1 MTRGAS
7 HRGAA
12 RPGRAADDG
21 GIAAFG
27 DLIAPI
33 SRARFFAD
41 HWETAPLHIRRS
53 DGRYYRRLLTRDV
66 VESAISS
73 GGLRFPAIQLAKG
86 GAFLPADAFT
96 HSVRSGGDV
105 FAGVPDLD
113 RIAAEFR
120 AGATISLPAFHRAC
134 RPLGDL
140 AAAIEAEFDHPVHTN
155 VYVTPGNA
163 AGFSPHYDT
172 HEVFVL
178 QVSGSKRWTIHD
190 PPLTLPHRHQPFD
203 PRSYT
208 LSAPSL
214 QVELLPGDLLYLPR
228 GFVHATRTSEAASI
242 HVTLGVT
249 VYTWVEV
256 LAELLQSSRDDVRF
270 RRALPL
276 GFAHRA
282 ELRQSLADAF
292 AERLAELHRDVDP
305 ARLIETFAEK
315 VKGGLSGAAPDFR
328 SDVVAIGPDSRV
340 RAPDSGDHRIEI
352 SGDRIALTFA
362 GKTVRLPAHVRPILE
377 EMRRRRSFCC
387 RDLTSMTTQDAAL
400 TLIRHL
406 HREGFLEPVP

>member
-1 MTRGAS
+1 MKPAKDHRNRARSLRTPHGGGVAS
-7 HRGAA
+7 
-12 RPGRAADDG
+12 
-21 GIAAFG
+21 FE
-27 DLIAPI
+27 DLIAPT
-33 SRARFFAD
+33 AVEAFFAEM
-41 HWETAPLHIRRS
+41 WESRPFHIPRS
-53 DGRYYRRLLTRDV
+53 DGRYYRHLLTRDV

-86 GAFLPADAFT
+86 GAFFPAEAFT
-96 HSVRSGGDV
+96 HNIRSGGDV
-105 FAGVPDLD
+105 FTGVPDLD

-134 RPLGDL
+134 KPLGDL

-178 QVSGSKRWTIHD
+178 QISGAKRWTIHD

-208 LSAPSL
+208 LSSPRL
-214 QVELLPGDLLYLPR
+214 DVELQPGDLLYLPR

-242 HVTLGVT
+242 HVTVGVT
-249 VYTWVEV
+249 VYTWVDV
-256 LAELLQSSRDDVRF
+256 LAELLRSSRNDVRF

-276 GFAHRA
+276 GFAHRP
-282 ELRQSLADAF
+282 ELRHALANAF

-315 VKGGLSGAAPDFR
+315 VKGGLGGAASDFR

-340 RAPDSGDHRIEI
+340 RAPDPGDYRIEI

-362 GKTVRLPAHVRPILE
+362 GKTVWLPGHVAPVLE
-377 EMRRRRSFCC
+377 DMRRRRSFGC
-387 RDLTSMTTQDAAL
+387 RDLASATTPDAAL
-400 TLIRHL
+400 ALIRHL
-406 HREGFLEPVP
+406 HNEGFLEPVS